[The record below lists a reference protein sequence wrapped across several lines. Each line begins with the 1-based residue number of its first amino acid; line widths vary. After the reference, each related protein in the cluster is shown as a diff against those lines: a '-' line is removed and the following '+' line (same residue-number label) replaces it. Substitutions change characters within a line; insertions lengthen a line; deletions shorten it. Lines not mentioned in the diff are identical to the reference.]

1 MKPLPQTLPAAAR
14 EPAGA
19 APNNVADLDRWRV
32 AAGPAEA
39 GIVALHTPEGRDF
52 PLGYA
57 QLCFWFVYVALG
69 DTANSLSR
77 LMIDGAID
85 VRTMEKALNHMLQR
99 HESLRAS
106 ISDWNPLQ
114 RVLPFQ
120 PFDLAYLDGSALD
133 EAELGAL
140 VGAVSHKMVD
150 TPFDLARPPLLRA
163 QLVRT
168 GAASHVMLLC
178 FPHIVADGGAV
189 HLFEQQLMDTY
200 RRLAQGDG
208 RLPGR
213 AQTLQIADFVAWE
226 RQRNA
231 MHGERALQFWRG
243 QLRGHPYARFP
254 DALLERGALRHHD
267 CYAAFPDDSFE
278 KLGELARRHKATLQ
292 MCLIA
297 VIGCAVHSVTAQ
309 ARFTLNSVL
318 ESREENGTEG
328 LMAALLR
335 VMPVPLSFGADASFA
350 QVLGEV
356 RQRVLEAYEH
366 KDCPW
371 SVPVGVL
378 AEQRWRHSP
387 RLYTGLIRA
396 AGWLFARLFRRAR
409 LYPRFLADFLFMEPF
424 PPEAGWRARLRAR
437 PARAARGGIADPVI
451 NVNML
456 QSVFKRD
463 GGAGGGV
470 HAEQLKDPT
479 RLLLSEA
486 TSSNWEEDSINF
498 YIVDTGRE
506 RPSIR
511 MVCSNLNAH
520 GIEQLLAAVQ
530 TALRAASR
538 APHSALNHMDN

>member
-1 MKPLPQTLPAAAR
+1 MSSLRQALTAAAPEATR
-14 EPAGA
+14 PTQGNVTELRQRRA
-19 APNNVADLDRWRV
+19 APDD
-32 AAGPAEA
+32 
-39 GIVALHTPEGRDF
+39 GIAALHTPEGSAF

-57 QLCFWFVYVALG
+57 QLCFWFVHVALG
-69 DTANSLSR
+69 DTVNNLSR
-77 LMIDGAID
+77 LMIEGDID

-106 ISDWNPLQ
+106 ISSWNPVQ

-120 PFDLAYLDGSALD
+120 PFDLSYTDASELD
-133 EAELGAL
+133 ETQLGAL
-140 VGAVSHKMVD
+140 VGAVSHTMAD
-150 TPFDLARPPLLRA
+150 TPFDLERPPLLRA
-163 QLVRT
+163 RLVRT

-200 RRLAQGDG
+200 RRLAQGDS
-208 RLPGR
+208 RVPGR

-226 RQRNA
+226 RQRHA
-231 MHGERALQFWRG
+231 QYGAGALHFWRA
-243 QLRGHPYARFP
+243 QLRDHPYARFP
-254 DALLERGALRHHD
+254 DALVECGELQHCDR
-267 CYAAFPDDSFE
+267 YAAFPDDSFE

-292 MCLIA
+292 MCLIG
-297 VIGCAVHSVTAQ
+297 VIGCAVHQVTGQ
-309 ARFTLNSVL
+309 QRFTLNSVL
-318 ESREENGTEG
+318 ESREEEGTEG

-335 VMPVPLSFGADASFA
+335 VMPVPLTFNTGITFE
-350 QVLGEV
+350 QVLGDV

-378 AEQRWRHSP
+378 AEQRWRASP
-387 RLYTGLIRA
+387 RLYTGAIRA
-396 AGWLFARLFRRAR
+396 ASWLFARLFRRGR
-409 LYPRFLADFLFMEPF
+409 LYSRFLADYLFMEPI
-424 PPEAGWRARLRAR
+424 PPRTLWPASLRGKQSK
-437 PARAARGGIADPVI
+437 AARGGVPDPVI

-463 GGAGGGV
+463 ASAGGGV
-470 HAEQLKDPT
+470 QAAQLKDPT
-479 RLLLSEA
+479 RLLMSEA
-486 TSSNWEEDSINF
+486 TSSHWEDDTINF

-520 GIEQLLAAVQ
+520 GVEQLLAAVQ
-530 TALRAASR
+530 NALRAASQS
-538 APHSALNHMDN
+538 PHGALNHMDKQG